1 MNPFRIPADLGPRFR
16 SPEQVPR
23 RRGVLAPRRD
33 ACGSSRGGGGS
44 GGERPHASHADGVR
58 LNGCIARLSGGGADP
73 PYRLRRC
80 PRGLAANRA
89 NRADAACFRR
99 ALAANRASGAGAGW
113 FRSTATGTA
122 EAPDRPTW
130 PAAEWIRTAATA
142 AANAGSAAT
151 SGAAAAARSVRH
163 YGRCGSRPQEKDYPV
178 CG

>member
-1 MNPFRIPADLGPRFR
+1 MQIPGASSTKARGPGG
-16 SPEQVPR
+16 QAR
-23 RRGVLAPRRD
+23 RLWVL
-33 ACGSSRGGGGS
+33 GGGGGPAVS
-44 GGERPHASHADGVR
+44 RPHASHADGVR

-80 PRGLAANRA
+80 PRGLAAS
-89 NRADAACFRR
+89 RADAACFRR
-99 ALAANRASGAGAGW
+99 ALAANRASGAGAGC
-113 FRSTATGTA
+113 FRSTPTGTA

-163 YGRCGSRPQEKDYPV
+163 YGRCGSRPQEKDDPFR
-178 CG
+178 G